1 MTTTINNEHKKLN
14 VPNLRFPE
22 FQGEWEE
29 HLLGNISDVTKLAG
43 FEFTK
48 YVTYEDNGN
57 IIAIRGLNCKNGS
70 LDLRDVKY
78 IDNSDFSKL
87 SRSKLYTGDILYT
100 YVGTVGEVAVVD
112 KNDKYYLAPNV
123 SRIRLSKDYNSDFIK
138 QLLGSKK
145 FYNQIVFPLIATSS
159 QPALSMEN
167 LRKFKL
173 KVPLI
178 SEQTKLASL
187 FNAIDERIATQNKI
201 IEDLKKLKSAIIEKH
216 YCKVEKQ
223 IACVGDLGEPFSVG
237 NLAKDDL
244 TETGIPCVI
253 YGELFT
259 TYGETISQ
267 IESHTYKTEG
277 IILSKKGDLLFP
289 SSTTVDAMSLIAP
302 SVINMDGVILG
313 GDMFG
318 IHISPNFNAQ
328 YLSYY
333 FNHIAKRQLAK
344 FAKGSTIIHLHYA
357 DIEKAKLLLPSL
369 EEQNRMAKCLVT
381 LDDKIKKERTFFDLL
396 NSQKAYLLCHM
407 FI

>member
-1 MTTTINNEHKKLN
+1 MYKGTGISKDQLSDDGEPCILYGELYTKYKSETIREVISKTNINN
-14 VPNLRFPE
+14 
-22 FQGEWEE
+22 
-29 HLLGNISDVTKLAG
+29 TKLVKSKANDVIIPCSG
-43 FEFTK
+43 ETA
-48 YVTYEDNGN
+48 EDIATARCVLNGN
-57 IIAIRGLNCKNGS
+57 ILLGGDLN
-70 LDLRDVKY
+70 
-78 IDNSDFSKL
+78 I
-87 SRSKLYTGDILYT
+87 
-100 YVGTVGEVAVVD
+100 
-112 KNDKYYLAPNV
+112 
-123 SRIRLSKDYNSDFIK
+123 IRLHGYDGAFMSY
-138 QLLGSKK
+138 QLNGRRKYDIAKVAQGVSVVHLYGEHLKGVKTINPCLEEQKK
-145 FYNQIVFPLIATSS
+145 IAKL
-159 QPALSMEN
+159 LS
-167 LRKFKL
+167 LL
-173 KVPLI
+173 
-178 SEQTKLASL
+178 
-187 FNAIDERIATQNKI
+187 DERIATQNKI

>member
-173 KVPLI
+173 KVPSI
-178 SEQTKLASL
+178 REQTKIASL
-187 FNAIDERIATQNKI
+187 LNAIDERIATQNKI
-201 IEDLKKLKSAIIEKH
+201 IEKLETLIKGIVELAFSHAATSNTLGCYITQISQRNKTGKDLPVLSVSNKHGFVEQSEQFEDRIIASDDTSNYKIVDINDFAYNPARINVGSIARLKDKECGIVSPMYICFRTSKDILPEYLELFFKTVTFSFEVGKRLEGSVRLCLSYESLCEIVIPIISIREQQSLVKMVTTFHSKLD
-216 YCKVEKQ
+216 VEK
-223 IACVGDLGEPFSVG
+223 GF
-237 NLAKDDL
+237 
-244 TETGIPCVI
+244 
-253 YGELFT
+253 
-259 TYGETISQ
+259 
-267 IESHTYKTEG
+267 
-277 IILSKKGDLLFP
+277 LS
-289 SSTTVDAMSLIAP
+289 
-302 SVINMDGVILG
+302 
-313 GDMFG
+313 
-318 IHISPNFNAQ
+318 
-328 YLSYY
+328 SY
-333 FNHIAKRQLAK
+333 Q
-344 FAKGSTIIHLHYA
+344 
-357 DIEKAKLLLPSL
+357 
-369 EEQNRMAKCLVT
+369 
-381 LDDKIKKERTFFDLL
+381 
-396 NSQKAYLLCHM
+396 SQKQCLLSQM

>member
-22 FQGEWEE
+22 FQGEWKEE
-29 HLLGNISDVTKLAG
+29 RMADIADLYKGTGISKDQLSDDGEPCILYGELYTKYKSETIREVVSKTNIDNTKLVRSKANDVIIPCSG
-43 FEFTK
+43 ETA
-48 YVTYEDNGN
+48 EDIATARCVLNGN
-57 IIAIRGLNCKNGS
+57 ILLGGDLN
-70 LDLRDVKY
+70 
-78 IDNSDFSKL
+78 I
-87 SRSKLYTGDILYT
+87 
-100 YVGTVGEVAVVD
+100 
-112 KNDKYYLAPNV
+112 
-123 SRIRLSKDYNSDFIK
+123 IRLHGYDGAFMSY
-138 QLLGSKK
+138 QLNGKRKYDIAKVAQGVSVVHLYGEHLKGVKTINPCLEEQKK
-145 FYNQIVFPLIATSS
+145 IAGLL
-159 QPALSMEN
+159 AL
-167 LRKFKL
+167 L
-173 KVPLI
+173 
-178 SEQTKLASL
+178 
-187 FNAIDERIATQNKI
+187 DERITTQNKI